1 MKTLI
6 LSSALTV
13 ALVITGCIDMES
25 INQMAAE
32 QRAAEAQRRAA
43 RMAGASKDRILRKI
57 ADRELTTEERIQW
70 LEQVKDNATLYEA
83 FSRVFTEYGKSD
95 KTENMILDAII
106 RRIDV
111 STKADAIKFI
121 NWRWKDARNTEGR
134 LAWPEEMRKLG
145 NAMCCEKAKTAFAK
159 LDEQDIGAILEDHK
173 LALGDSCACK
183 QCLHILQSRLF
194 AIAQSAD
201 TLCEMLT
208 NEKLR
213 GAEDPRRIE
222 ERLFA
227 KVAEIS
233 PAKAD
238 VLLTG
243 GGHLMPPFYY
253 LNNEKLIVELIA
265 KLPPEKRS
273 EPMSRLNLL
282 RETRPCIVDGVDWKH
297 GFKIIDDEVVIK
309 TGPRRDDFP
318 EDLVIPSS
326 LAGFPVR
333 RIESEAFQK
342 LKLTRV
348 VIPDSVRSIG
358 REAFGYR
365 YNDRELIAKYHPC
378 AAHLESVVI
387 GSGVTNL
394 EENAFAYCL
403 SLTNVTIQGRALTV
417 GNGAFKGC
425 EKLENVIIPADA
437 DIVFGDDVFR
447 NCAKLKPIKGK
458 FTHSV
463 GSTFSGCDSYHDE
476 NGFRIMGGV
485 LERYYGN
492 ATAVEI
498 PSGVN
503 DIWSRAFADNTKL
516 KTVTIPDGVKRI
528 GPYAFGGCRQLR
540 EVTIPKSVETIEQKA
555 FMECVVMRKVVL
567 LNADT
572 EINDNAFNDCRNL
585 SVVETPEGRF
595 GPHTWNNYD
604 TLDNRLPY

>member
-57 ADRELTTEERIQW
+57 ADRELTTEERLQW

-121 NWRWKDARNTEGR
+121 NWRWKDARNAEGR
-134 LAWPEEMRKLG
+134 LAWPKQMRKLG
-145 NAMCCEKAKTAFAK
+145 NAMCCEKSKAAFTK
-159 LDEQDIGAILEDHK
+159 LDAQDIVAILEDHK
-173 LALGDSCACK
+173 LAWGHCACK
-183 QCLHILQSRLF
+183 QCHHILKSRFSKMAL
-194 AIAQSAD
+194 SAD
-201 TLCEMLT
+201 MLCKMLT
-208 NEKLR
+208 DSRFE
-213 GAEDPRRIE
+213 GAEDPHRIE
-222 ERLFA
+222 ERLLA
-227 KVAEIS
+227 KIAEIS
-233 PAKAD
+233 PEKAD
-238 VLLTG
+238 DLLSG
-243 GGHLMPPFYY
+243 RGDLNPPFYY
-253 LNNEKLIVELIA
+253 LNNEKLIIELIA

-282 RETRPCIVDGVDWKH
+282 RESRPCIVDGVDWKH

-342 LKLTRV
+342 LKLKRV
-348 VIPDSVRSIG
+348 VIPDSVRSVG
-358 REAFGYR
+358 RAAFGYE
-365 YNDRELIAKYHPC
+365 YDNSY

-394 EENAFAYCL
+394 EEYAFAHCL

-425 EKLENVIIPADA
+425 EKLENVTIPADA

-447 NCAKLKPIKGK
+447 NCAKLKPINGK

-463 GSTFSGCDSYHDE
+463 GSTFDGCDSYHDE
-476 NGFRIMGGV
+476 NGFRIIGGV
-485 LERYYGN
+485 LERYCGN
-492 ATAVEI
+492 ATAVSI
-498 PSGVN
+498 PSGVKE
-503 DIWSRAFADNTKL
+503 IWSKAFEDNTKL
-516 KTVTIPDGVKRI
+516 KTVIIPDGVKRI
-528 GPYAFGGCRQLR
+528 GSYAFSGCRQLR
-540 EVTIPKSVETIEQKA
+540 EITIPKSVETIGAGA
-555 FMECVVMRKVVL
+555 FKDCIVMRKAVL

-572 EINDNAFNDCRNL
+572 EIKDNAFNGCKNL
-585 SVVETPEGRF
+585 YNVETPDGKF
-595 GPHTWNNYD
+595 SPHTW
-604 TLDNRLPY
+604 DNWKLE